1 MRYLSGVLLAFYYA
15 VLCGLAVYGL
25 HRLFLVL
32 ARPRR
37 RPTPLSGSI
46 PSTVVT
52 VQLPVYNEVYV
63 LDRLVEAACS
73 IRHPRHLLEIQ
84 ILDDSD
90 DSTAARA
97 RGLAEAWRGKGFDVS
112 WIHRG
117 SRAGFKAGALG
128 EGLARARG
136 ELIAIFDADFVP
148 PPDFL
153 ERTLPHFR
161 DPEVGMVQ
169 ARWGHLNR
177 GYSLLTRSQA
187 LLLDGHFVVEQEA
200 RAATGRYFNF
210 NGTAGV
216 FRRKCIEDAGG
227 WQADT
232 LTEDLDLSYRAQ
244 MKGWRFVLVNDV
256 VCPGELPV
264 EMNALRSQ
272 QHRWAKGSM
281 QTAMKVLPALLGSL
295 SAPRV
300 KVEAVLHLTNNA
312 AYLLL
317 FLASVLLLPSLAARR
332 GLGWGFA
339 LPDLIVFLAG
349 TGSFGVFCAVSQK
362 ERRLGT
368 LAALAEFPAV
378 MALGAGFA
386 LNNALAVVEA
396 LAGRPSEFAR
406 TPKHRFGED
415 SPRWEALLYHGKT
428 NYLAAVEAVMAI
440 AFMAAIGWAAR
451 EGLYAS
457 LPFLALFASG
467 YGYVSAITLAQTLA
481 VRRWRRF
488 APEPAAEAAAPA
500 EA

>member
-1 MRYLSGVLLAFYYA
+1 MRYASGVLLAVYYA

-32 ARPRR
+32 IRPRR
-37 RPTPLSGSI
+37 RTAPLSV
-46 PSTVVT
+46 PVPLPVVT
-52 VQLPVYNEVYV
+52 IQLPVYNEVYV

-90 DSTAARA
+90 DATAPRA
-97 RGLAEAWRGKGFDVS
+97 RRLADEWRDRGFDVS
-112 WIHRG
+112 WIHRAN
-117 SRAGFKAGALG
+117 RNGFKAGALS
-128 EGLARARG
+128 EGLASARG

-153 ERTLPHFR
+153 ERTLPFFG
-161 DPEVGMVQ
+161 DPKVGMVQ
-169 ARWGHLNR
+169 GRWGHLNR
-177 GYSLLTRSQA
+177 DSSLLTRSQA
-187 LLLDGHFVVEQEA
+187 LLLDGHFFVEQQA
-200 RAATGRYFNF
+200 RAGSGRYFNF

-216 FRRKCIEDAGG
+216 FRRRCIEDAGG

-244 MKGWRFVLVNDV
+244 MKGWRFVFANDV
-256 VCPGELPV
+256 VCPAELPV

-281 QTAMKVLPALLGSL
+281 QTAIKILPVLLRSRSAL
-295 SAPRV
+295 RV
-300 KVEAVLHLTNNA
+300 KVEALLHLTNNA

-317 FLASVLLLPSLAARR
+317 FLASLLLLPSLAARR

-339 LPDLIVFLAG
+339 IPDLIVFLAG

-362 ERRLGT
+362 DRRLGT

-378 MALGAGFA
+378 MALGAGLA
-386 LNNALAVVEA
+386 LNNALAVLEA
-396 LAGRPSEFAR
+396 LAGRPSEFTR
-406 TPKHRFGED
+406 TPKHRIEEER
-415 SPRWEALLYHGKT
+415 PRWEALLYHGKPSC
-428 NYLAAVEAVMAI
+428 LAAFEAVMA
-440 AFMAAIGWAAR
+440 ATFLAAIGWASR

-457 LPFLALFASG
+457 LPFLTLFAVG

-481 VRRWRRF
+481 IRRWRRL
-488 APEPAAEAAAPA
+488 AAEGAA
-500 EA
+500 